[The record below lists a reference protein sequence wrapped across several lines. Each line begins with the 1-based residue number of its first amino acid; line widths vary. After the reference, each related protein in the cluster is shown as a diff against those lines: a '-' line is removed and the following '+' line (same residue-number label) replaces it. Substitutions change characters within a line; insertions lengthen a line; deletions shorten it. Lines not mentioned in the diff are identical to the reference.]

1 MSDYPGGPEILVC
14 KAGGRERVFSWDCS
28 CAPLGMKGST
38 SKAGGMGVHA
48 QTGRSMHCSPG
59 LVGGSCGQG
68 REVELALSE
77 EGCACLRDHLDP
89 LVPRWHRW
97 PVCAPGLQSKGHGLQ
112 RSLDGYSSQQMTQVA
127 TEEDEAILLRNVE
140 RSKPQ
145 GKRVGTTFRGN
156 SLGLAGSGEA
166 SQSVIIKAEGS

>member
-112 RSLDGYSSQQMTQVA
+112 RSLDGYSSRQLTQV
-127 TEEDEAILLRNVE
+127 RNRGGRGHPGLECGEVKTPRE
-140 RSKPQ
+140 TRRHNVS
-145 GKRVGTTFRGN
+145 GKLSGARGQWR
-156 SLGLAGSGEA
+156 G
-166 SQSVIIKAEGS
+166 QSVCHN